1 VSFLI
6 EQYIPLS
13 IFTTYSN
20 NDWTRQTIKR
30 GQLLINP
37 TVLVQT
43 DSYRA
48 NKHKYPVDQQAFST
62 ASSIAESSGNNM
74 DPVLQGDFKT
84 MTITTKTKGGGYGD
98 ISEKYQIANGVIPQ
112 IEIPDEKDLRYCVLS
127 FEQVKRLND
136 LMSENIPIHGR
147 GNFPTID
154 VKLCDLVSIVR
165 TKLEADGI
173 HVREIRL
180 NGSGASSVLAA
191 DFNDSH
197 NNDISYNDLDLIFS
211 VDLATGK
218 SYDRVKTAVLD
229 SLLELL
235 PPEVSRKRM
244 SSCSLKE
251 AYVSKMVKVN
261 DTDRWSLISLGNNRA
276 KTVELKFVNNMKRQY
291 EFSVDSFHIML
302 DTLFLFYECSTRC
315 SVNGE
320 NPKLP
325 SSMSIGDNFYPTV
338 VGESMYG
345 DFHEALYHLQK
356 KLIATR
362 NPEEIRGGGLLK
374 YCNLLCKGYR
384 PAVPE
389 EVKNMERYMCSRFF
403 IDFSDINQQQS
414 KLENYLYNHFVV
426 EANNPENDRL
436 KYEYLMIL
444 YQVVDESTVC
454 LMGHERRLTLALIED
469 MAFQVYNP
477 PYYPIP
483 PPEYSTT
490 SNRNG
495 TTEKD
500 NTSEIFIA
508 ESLTSSSAFDQSSSS
523 AASTCSSMSTGGSSM
538 SSSASSTSSSGTTT
552 PQKPPTPGPVIQTMM
567 APATQQGTNQVT
579 TTMYQ
584 PIHRHTHNHP
594 PPMSSHHMTNVPP
607 PTTGLPAV
615 ALANQPTTS
624 VHHVP
629 STQIP
634 LVGQQQIST
643 TNCSTAAVIPTY
655 EIVTSC
661 QPAVIYSGGYYYT
674 SFISPSNSAT
684 SVAIT
689 DTSSPP
695 PQISGQL
702 PTTATV
708 QQLPTQQVT
717 MGTQQPSS
725 SLPCTCTCS
734 CNQWPALSSS
744 NQISAVPMVPAG
756 PPPSTQQNVSAPP
769 PCCITQQI
777 VCT

>member
-1 VSFLI
+1 MISPAVFLQKI
-6 EQYIPLS
+6 NVTDFKTNKTENEA
-13 IFTTYSN
+13 SN
-20 NDWTRQTIKR
+20 KGEAVILNSKD
-30 GQLLINP
+30 
-37 TVLVQT
+37 
-43 DSYRA
+43 
-48 NKHKYPVDQQAFST
+48 
-62 ASSIAESSGNNM
+62 NM
-74 DPVLQGDFKT
+74 DPSLQGKFDT
-84 MTITTKTKGGGYGD
+84 MTITPKQTGIGSV
-98 ISEKYQIANGVIPQ
+98 SENYQIVNGVIPQ
-112 IEIPDEKDLRYCVLS
+112 IEIPDEKDLRFCVLS

-136 LMSENIPIHGR
+136 LMCETIPIHGR

-165 TKLEADGI
+165 AKLEADGI
-173 HVREIRL
+173 KVREIRL

-197 NNDISYNDLDLIFS
+197 NDISYNDLDLIFS

-235 PPEVSRKRM
+235 PPGVSRKKM

-320 NPKLP
+320 NPKT
-325 SSMSIGDNFYPTV
+325 SRSMSIGDNFYPTV
-338 VGESMYG
+338 VAESMYG

-356 KLIATR
+356 KLISTR

-403 IDFSDINQQQS
+403 IDFSDINQQSS

-426 EANNPENDRL
+426 GEHNPQNDVRNMNTM

-483 PPEYSTT
+483 PPDYSNCN
-490 SNRNG
+490 S
-495 TTEKD
+495 EKG
-500 NTSEIFIA
+500 NTPELFST
-508 ESLTSSSAFDQSSSS
+508 ESLSSSSVYDQSSSS
-523 AASTCSSMSTGGSSM
+523 SASTCSSMSTSGSSA

-552 PQKPPTPGPVIQTMM
+552 PQKPPTPSPMQQVM
-567 APATQQGTNQVT
+567 AVPAALQPSEHEHATTATITYQQ
-579 TTMYQ
+579 
-584 PIHRHTHNHP
+584 IHNHNHTHP
-594 PPMSSHHMTNVPP
+594 PPMATRHPNIASRPP
-607 PTTGLPAV
+607 PNTTGLPVTV
-615 ALANQPTTS
+615 AFTNQPPPS
-624 VHHVP
+624 VCHIP
-629 STQIP
+629 SPQTP
-634 LVGQQQIST
+634 TMGQQQMST
-643 TNCSTAAVIPTY
+643 SNCSTTTVIPTY
-655 EIVTSC
+655 EIVSSC
-661 QPAVIYSGGYYYT
+661 QPAVIYSNGYYYT
-674 SFISPSNSAT
+674 SYPAYPAS

-689 DTSSPP
+689 DTTSPP

-702 PTTATV
+702 HAAPTV
-708 QQLPTQQVT
+708 QQLPNQQVIVSS
-717 MGTQQPSS
+717 QQNSGA
-725 SLPCTCTCS
+725 CTCTCS
-734 CNQWPALSSS
+734 CIKWPETTTTNDTSGTVTLIPS
-744 NQISAVPMVPAG
+744 G
-756 PPPSTQQNVSAPP
+756 PPPSTQQQHIAPP
-769 PCCITQQI
+769 SCCIPQQI

>member
-1 VSFLI
+1 MRLPQTTSTTNK
-6 EQYIPLS
+6 EKHPQKETS
-13 IFTTYSN
+13 STNIFTE
-20 NDWTRQTIKR
+20 
-30 GQLLINP
+30 P
-37 TVLVQT
+37 TAI
-43 DSYRA
+43 D
-48 NKHKYPVDQQAFST
+48 
-62 ASSIAESSGNNM
+62 NM
-74 DPVLQGDFKT
+74 DPSLNGEGKH
-84 MTITTKTKGGGYGD
+84 MNMAPTTKDTAYGGMLKKFQ
-98 ISEKYQIANGVIPQ
+98 ISGGVIPQ
-112 IEIPDEKDLRYCVLS
+112 IEIPDEKDHRFSVLS
-127 FEQVKRLND
+127 YEQVKRLND
-136 LMSENIPIHGR
+136 LMSENIPIHGK

-197 NNDISYNDLDLIFS
+197 NDISYNDLDLIFS

-218 SYDRVKTAVLD
+218 SYERVKTAVLD

-235 PPEVSRKRM
+235 PPGVSRKRM
-244 SSCSLKE
+244 SPCSLKE

-302 DTLFLFYECSTRC
+302 DTLFLFYECSARC
-315 SVNGE
+315 SIIGDRTPASESV
-320 NPKLP
+320 
-325 SSMSIGDNFYPTV
+325 SIGDNFYPTV

-426 EANNPENDRL
+426 GANDPDNDQL

-483 PPEYSTT
+483 PPDYFTM
-490 SNRNG
+490 NKKNG
-495 TTEKD
+495 NGNEDSATD
-500 NTSEIFIA
+500 
-508 ESLTSSSAFDQSSSS
+508 LMSSSASSISDQCSSS
-523 AASTCSSMSTGGSSM
+523 AASVCSSMSTGGSSI
-538 SSSASSTSSSGTTT
+538 SSSSSSTSSSGTTT
-552 PQKPPTPGPVIQTMM
+552 PQKPPTPGPTMQ
-567 APATQQGTNQVT
+567 PNSYQQ
-579 TTMYQ
+579 
-584 PIHRHTHNHP
+584 IHNHNHNQLPALMSHHISTMP
-594 PPMSSHHMTNVPP
+594 PPQSGMTPVAITTQPLPPMHQVPP
-607 PTTGLPAV
+607 PQVPVV
-615 ALANQPTTS
+615 AHQS
-624 VHHVP
+624 M
-629 STQIP
+629 
-634 LVGQQQIST
+634 ST
-643 TNCSTAAVIPTY
+643 TNCSSATIIPTY

-661 QPAVIYSGGYYYT
+661 QPAVIYSNGYYYT
-674 SFISPSNSAT
+674 SFLSPAPAT
-684 SVAIT
+684 AVTVT
-689 DTSSPP
+689 DTTTPP
-695 PQISGQL
+695 PQLSRQIQASTNG
-702 PTTATV
+702 V
-708 QQLPTQQVT
+708 C
-717 MGTQQPSS
+717 QQPQTQPAQHAPLATPQSPTP
-725 SLPCTCTCS
+725 PCTCTCS
-734 CNQWPALSSS
+734 CSQWPALSAAPQSTPTAAMVT
-744 NQISAVPMVPAG
+744 AVPPPTTPQHVSV
-756 PPPSTQQNVSAPP
+756 PPPGGICHET
-769 PCCITQQI
+769 

>member
-1 VSFLI
+1 MVPIVDRTTTNSEKCQ
-6 EQYIPLS
+6 EQERSS
-13 IFTTYSN
+13 IS
-20 NDWTRQTIKR
+20 
-30 GQLLINP
+30 
-37 TVLVQT
+37 
-43 DSYRA
+43 
-48 NKHKYPVDQQAFST
+48 FST
-62 ASSIAESSGNNM
+62 SENQVDNM
-74 DPVLQGDFKT
+74 HPSLPGDFST
-84 MTITTKTKGGGYGD
+84 MTISPKTQLASYTSG
-98 ISEKYQIANGVIPQ
+98 ISEKYQITNDIIPQ
-112 IEIPDEKDLRYCVLS
+112 IEIPDEKDQRYCVLS

-136 LMSENIPIHGR
+136 LMSETIPIHGR

-165 TKLEADGI
+165 DKLETDGI

-191 DFNDSH
+191 DFNDSRD

-235 PPEVSRKRM
+235 PPGVSRKKM

-315 SVNGE
+315 SINGE
-320 NPKLP
+320 NPVKP

-414 KLENYLYNHFVV
+414 KLENYLYNHFVDDMNGN
-426 EANNPENDRL
+426 AENDRL

-469 MAFQVYNP
+469 MAFQVYSP

-483 PPEYSTT
+483 PPDYLT
-490 SNRNG
+490 SNNSNRKS
-495 TTEKD
+495 EKD
-500 NTSEIFIA
+500 ITSD
-508 ESLTSSSAFDQSSSS
+508 SLHADSLSSYDQSSSS
-523 AASTCSSMSTGGSSM
+523 AASTCSSMSTGGSSSM
-538 SSSASSTSSSGTTT
+538 SSAASSTSSSGTTT
-552 PQKPPTPGPVIQTMM
+552 PQKPPT
-567 APATQQGTNQVT
+567 
-579 TTMYQ
+579 
-584 PIHRHTHNHP
+584 
-594 PPMSSHHMTNVPP
+594 
-607 PTTGLPAV
+607 
-615 ALANQPTTS
+615 
-624 VHHVP
+624 
-629 STQIP
+629 
-634 LVGQQQIST
+634 
-643 TNCSTAAVIPTY
+643 
-655 EIVTSC
+655 
-661 QPAVIYSGGYYYT
+661 
-674 SFISPSNSAT
+674 SART
-684 SVAIT
+684 LRMCRCV
-689 DTSSPP
+689 
-695 PQISGQL
+695 
-702 PTTATV
+702 
-708 QQLPTQQVT
+708 
-717 MGTQQPSS
+717 
-725 SLPCTCTCS
+725 
-734 CNQWPALSSS
+734 
-744 NQISAVPMVPAG
+744 
-756 PPPSTQQNVSAPP
+756 
-769 PCCITQQI
+769 
-777 VCT
+777 

>member
-1 VSFLI
+1 MVPIVDRTATNSEKCQ
-6 EQYIPLS
+6 EQE
-13 IFTTYSN
+13 
-20 NDWTRQTIKR
+20 R
-30 GQLLINP
+30 
-37 TVLVQT
+37 
-43 DSYRA
+43 
-48 NKHKYPVDQQAFST
+48 
-62 ASSIAESSGNNM
+62 SSISSPTSENQADTM
-74 DPVLQGDFKT
+74 DPSLPGEFST
-84 MTITTKTKGGGYGD
+84 MTISPKTQLASYTSG
-98 ISEKYQIANGVIPQ
+98 ISEKYQITNDIIPQ
-112 IEIPDEKDLRYCVLS
+112 IEIPDEKDQRYCVLS

-136 LMSENIPIHGR
+136 LMSETIPIHGR

-165 TKLEADGI
+165 DKLETDGI

-191 DFNDSH
+191 DFNDSRD

-235 PPEVSRKRM
+235 PPGVSRKKM

-315 SVNGE
+315 SINGE
-320 NPKLP
+320 NPVKP

-414 KLENYLYNHFVV
+414 KLENYLYNHFVDDMNGN
-426 EANNPENDRL
+426 AENDRL

-469 MAFQVYNP
+469 MAFQVYSP

-483 PPEYSTT
+483 PPDYLT
-490 SNRNG
+490 SNNSNRKS
-495 TTEKD
+495 EKD
-500 NTSEIFIA
+500 ITSDTLHA
-508 ESLTSSSAFDQSSSS
+508 DSLSSYDQSSSS
-523 AASTCSSMSTGGSSM
+523 AASTCSSMSTGGSSSM
-538 SSSASSTSSSGTTT
+538 SSAASSTSSSGTTT
-552 PQKPPTPGPVIQTMM
+552 PQKPPTPGPVIQPLT
-567 APATQQGTNQVT
+567 PSVPQQVT
-579 TTMYQ
+579 HTNYQ
-584 PIHRHTHNHP
+584 QIHRHTHSHP
-594 PPMSSHHMTNVPP
+594 PPPMTTHHITSVPP
-607 PTTGLPAV
+607 PTTLPAV
-615 ALANQPTTS
+615 AITNQPPAS

-629 STQIP
+629 ST
-634 LVGQQQIST
+634 LVGQQQQISS
-643 TNCSTAAVIPTY
+643 TNMTSTSAVIPTY

-661 QPAVIYSGGYYYT
+661 QPAVIYSNGYYYT
-674 SFISPSNSAT
+674 SFLSHPPNSAAT
-684 SVAIT
+684 TVPIT

-708 QQLPTQQVT
+708 QQLPTHQQLTV
-717 MGTQQPSS
+717 GTQQPAAQ
-725 SLPCTCTCS
+725 LPCTCTCS
-734 CNQWPALSSS
+734 CNQWPALSTT
-744 NQISAVPMVPAG
+744 NQTSTVTLVPAG
-756 PPPSTQQNVSAPP
+756 PPPCTQQQNVSVPP
-769 PCCITQQI
+769 PCCLTQQI
-777 VCT
+777 VVS

>member
-1 VSFLI
+1 MFVSIVFLLFF
-6 EQYIPLS
+6 Q
-13 IFTTYSN
+13 
-20 NDWTRQTIKR
+20 R
-30 GQLLINP
+30 GQLFINP
-37 TVLVQT
+37 AVLLQT
-43 DSYRA
+43 DRNSA
-48 NKHKYPVDQQAFST
+48 NKHTHPVDQQAFST
-62 ASSIAESSGNNM
+62 ASSITANSRDNM
-74 DPVLQGDFKT
+74 DPALQGDFKN
-84 MTITTKTKGGGYGD
+84 MTITTKPKVGGYGEM
-98 ISEKYQIANGVIPQ
+98 SEKYQINNGVIPQ

-191 DFNDSH
+191 DFNDTH

-218 SYDRVKTAVLD
+218 AYDRVKTAVLD

-235 PPEVSRKRM
+235 PPGVSRKRM

-261 DTDRWSLISLGNNRA
+261 DTDRWSLITLGNNRA
-276 KTVELKFVNNMKRQY
+276 KTIELKFVNNMKRQY

-302 DTLFLFYECSTRC
+302 DTLFLFYECSSRC
-315 SVNGE
+315 SVNGDK
-320 NPKLP
+320 PKSP

-356 KLIATR
+356 KLISTK

-384 PAVPE
+384 PAIPE

-426 EANNPENDRL
+426 EGNYPENDQL

-483 PPEYSTT
+483 PPEYPT
-490 SNRNG
+490 NHNLNG
-495 TTEKD
+495 KPEKD
-500 NTSEIFIA
+500 NTTEIFNA
-508 ESLTSSSAFDQSSSS
+508 ESLASSSVFDQSSSS

-567 APATQQGTNQVT
+567 APAPQYVNNQLQTTVYQQ
-579 TTMYQ
+579 
-584 PIHRHTHNHP
+584 IHRHTHNHP
-594 PPMSSHHMTNVPP
+594 PPMTAQYMTNVPP

-615 ALANQPTTS
+615 ALTNQPTTS
-624 VHHVP
+624 VHQYVP
-629 STQIP
+629 STQISTA
-634 LVGQQQIST
+634 GQQQIST
-643 TNCSTAAVIPTY
+643 TNCNTVTIPTY

-674 SFISPSNSAT
+674 SFMSPSNQGT

-708 QQLPTQQVT
+708 QQLPTQQVNV
-717 MGTQQPSS
+717 GSQQPSS
-725 SLPCTCTCS
+725 ALPCTCTCS
-734 CNQWPALSSS
+734 CNQWPALAAE
-744 NQISAVPMVPAG
+744 NQTSAVHMVPAV
-756 PPPSTQQNVSAPP
+756 PPPSTHQHVSAPP
-769 PCCITQQI
+769 PCCITQPI